1 MTWDSGRRWLQSAI
15 NFDHVGRMMI
25 RFRPTTVKFL
35 TSSALLA
42 ASTMLHAQTTIDDF
56 SVAQGPLSHT
66 GSIMVLSD
74 FQAGAG
80 ILGGERTMRL
90 TLADASGTA
99 SMEVAGGV
107 WTCTTDANADFE
119 LWWDG
124 TQGDTSFNPNGGLG
138 GIDLTAGGK
147 DAFEFEVI
155 SNNVADDFRIQIWT
169 SGAEVS
175 NAIFTLPTTP
185 GVVSVP
191 FADFTGTAD
200 FTDVEAVFFR
210 TVNRPGAWSYSISF
224 LETTPVTLQSFDI
237 E

>member
-1 MTWDSGRRWLQSAI
+1 MAS
-15 NFDHVGRMMI
+15 
-25 RFRPTTVKFL
+25 TT
-35 TSSALLA
+35 LLA
-42 ASTMLHAQTTIDDF
+42 QTNIDDF

-66 GSIMVLSD
+66 GSISVLTD
-74 FQAGAG
+74 FLAGAG
-80 ILGGERTMRL
+80 MLGGERTMRL
-90 TLADASGTA
+90 TLADAGGTA

-107 WTCTTDANADFE
+107 WTCSTDAAADFE

-124 TQGDTSFNPNGGLG
+124 TQGDATFNPNSGLG

-147 DAFEFEVI
+147 DTFEFEVI
-155 SNNVADDFRIQIWT
+155 SNDLADDFRIQIWT
-169 SGAEVS
+169 SGSEIS

-200 FTDVEAVFFR
+200 FTDVEAIFFR
-210 TVNRPGAWSYSISF
+210 TVNRPGAWNYSIAF
-224 LETTPVTLQSFDI
+224 LETTPVALQSFDI